1 MDTLSDKIL
10 PGDIVIL
17 SGSLPK
23 GAPQDTYRRWSE
35 HFSAIGARVFLDA
48 DGACMAEGIQG
59 KPYLVKPNE
68 TELSRVLQRPMDTI
82 DALLAGGKELLAAG
96 ITNAV
101 ISLGGDGALFLWEDS
116 IYRAKS
122 LSVPVLST
130 VGAGDSVVAAMAYG
144 LQNNLSK
151 EEQIRT
157 VYQNSLEST
166 FCIFTP
172 GGNNGTGFL
181 YNDTYVITNAHVLYD
196 TDQFTLMD
204 AEKNEYTGT
213 VVFTD
218 YETDIAVIQAEEIHG
233 QSVRLGNSDDVRSGD
248 RLILIGNPA
257 DGEPFSFC
265 TGERLK
271 PVDFVQQMDQEGLY
285 IPSDADLRSGYSGGP
300 VFNLS
305 GELIGIS
312 NAAYTGDLS
321 EYGLEHLSLII
332 PINRV
337 KQEIENNCAD

>member
-1 MDTLSDKIL
+1 MRYDR
-10 PGDIVIL
+10 
-17 SGSLPK
+17 
-23 GAPQDTYRRWSE
+23 Y
-35 HFSAIGARVFLDA
+35 
-48 DGACMAEGIQG
+48 
-59 KPYLVKPNE
+59 
-68 TELSRVLQRPMDTI
+68 
-82 DALLAGGKELLAAG
+82 
-96 ITNAV
+96 
-101 ISLGGDGALFLWEDS
+101 IS
-116 IYRAKS
+116 
-122 LSVPVLST
+122 
-130 VGAGDSVVAAMAYG
+130 VGAAMISAALCISGCNSKEPEEAIAEDQTSVHDE
-144 LQNNLSK
+144 SRK
-151 EEQIRT
+151 EPEIPSEEEQIRT

-218 YETDIAVIQAEEIHG
+218 YETDIAVIQADQIHG
-233 QSVRLGNSDDVRSGD
+233 KSVRLGNSDDVRSGD

-312 NAAYTGDLS
+312 NAAFTGDLS

-337 KQEIENNCAD
+337 RKEIEENCAD

>member
-1 MDTLSDKIL
+1 MRYDRYIS
-10 PGDIVIL
+10 V
-17 SGSLPK
+17 
-23 GAPQDTYRRWSE
+23 GAAMI
-35 HFSAIGARVFLDA
+35 SA
-48 DGACMAEGIQG
+48 
-59 KPYLVKPNE
+59 
-68 TELSRVLQRPMDTI
+68 
-82 DALLAGGKELLAAG
+82 ALLFSGCSYKEAKPEQSAQQQTS
-96 ITNAV
+96 IQ
-101 ISLGGDGALFLWEDS
+101 DDS
-116 IYRAKS
+116 RKEPEASIPS
-122 LSVPVLST
+122 E
-130 VGAGDSVVAAMAYG
+130 
-144 LQNNLSK
+144 

-218 YETDIAVIQAEEIHG
+218 YETDIAIIQANGIHG
-233 QSVRLGNSDDVRSGD
+233 QSVRLGNSDDVRIGD
-248 RLILIGNPA
+248 RLIMIGNPA
-257 DGEPFSFC
+257 DGDPFSLC
-265 TGERLK
+265 TGQRLE